1 MAGKYMP
8 VTGGIGKATATGPA
22 AMASPPVIRAAP
34 RLPSTSFGAE
44 DHAAHLGIIIRVARP
59 LMKAPSQ
66 GPLTTVYLASSPE
79 VEGGTGQYIAHRKPK
94 ASSKASYDT
103 AAAARPWQTSA
114 ALTGP
119 DRGRIAINSGTST
132 SDGPGAQAKRP
143 VGDLR
148 QLLPR
153 PDEQSPD
160 YNRLARRQNARSGAG
175 HGWPCWR
182 PGERSYR
189 RVRARLSGAQQAV
202 GRRGVSHAPCRRWL
216 ACEASSGD
224 RLHPRLTHRAC
235 WLDRLGELHDR
246 PSADGAGFIVGAA
259 PGRCRAR
266 SDAVT
271 GKSFRRGAGLSS

>member
-1 MAGKYMP
+1 MTDAPSMAGKYMP

-59 LMKAPSQ
+59 LMKSPSQ

-160 YNRLARRQNARSGAG
+160 YNRLARRQNARSGD
-175 HGWPCWR
+175 PDCR
-182 PGERSYR
+182 PDR
-189 RVRARLSGAQQAV
+189 RVRAVIRRSASCRPSG
-202 GRRGVSHAPCRRWL
+202 SL
-216 ACEASSGD
+216 ACPVPTMAGVRGQQWGPAASPA
-224 RLHPRLTHRAC
+224 HPPRL
-235 WLDRLGELHDR
+235 L
-246 PSADGAGFIVGAA
+246 AGS
-259 PGRCRAR
+259 PW
-266 SDAVT
+266 
-271 GKSFRRGAGLSS
+271 